1 MRGGVLSDFLRSECK
16 SLNLLSRIQ
25 IAGCCGCKWGFLGFE
40 VPLFLGD
47 HNVTFVGCGCF
58 EKSRLLTPSPPITP
72 YVEDL

>member
-1 MRGGVLSDFLRSECK
+1 MKWSQKSKSVIENTNCGVLCV
-16 SLNLLSRIQ
+16 
-25 IAGCCGCKWGFLGFE
+25 GVGFLGFE

-58 EKSRLLTPSPPITP
+58 EKSRLLTPSPSITP